1 MRRAALSKSR
11 LLELP
16 IPSLMGSRLAAALR
30 VTSTIHMPIRAIWPY
45 RRFMQA
51 VLEYE
56 RAQHC

>member
-1 MRRAALSKSR
+1 
-11 LLELP
+11 
-16 IPSLMGSRLAAALR
+16 
-30 VTSTIHMPIRAIWPY
+30 MPIRAIWPY